1 MSDINVT
8 TPSLTPVVDLSEAR
22 NNLVGAAKNNGHVTK
37 VYARGICSAF
47 NLLDN
52 QGNVTTPWYEL
63 KGKLK
68 AGIKAER
75 ALFVTAMTDAGF
87 GKPTIDVYWQRVKE
101 ASGYVTAG
109 NRAKGGT
116 DTDSKTIAELKTII
130 NRIYKAEENG
140 EDCVASN
147 FKGQLIDIFEE
158 LGGDADKLGTNN
170 KQ

>member
-8 TPSLTPVVDLSEAR
+8 SPSLTPVVNLSEAR
-22 NNLVGAAKNNGHVTK
+22 TALVNAVIKTGGVVQAYANGM
-37 VYARGICSAF
+37 CSAF

-68 AGIKAER
+68 AGVKDER
-75 ALFVTAMTDAGF
+75 ALFVIAMTNVGF
-87 GKPTIDVYWQRVKE
+87 GKGTIDVYWQRVKE

-116 DTDSKTIAELKTII
+116 DTDSKTMAELKTII